1 MFRILLVSILD
12 KVGTVV
18 PGEAGI
24 GTVVDLGDVVL
35 VEVGDG
41 EIVRNPG
48 VLFEVF
54 LKFGFA
60 PQLCSVRRA

>member
-1 MFRILLVSILD
+1 MFRSLLVSMLD

-54 LKFGFA
+54 LKFGSA
-60 PQLCSVRRA
+60 PQLCSIRRA

>member
-1 MFRILLVSILD
+1 MFGILLVSTLD
-12 KVGTVV
+12 KVGIVV

-48 VLFEVF
+48 VLF
-54 LKFGFA
+54 
-60 PQLCSVRRA
+60 

>member
-48 VLFEVF
+48 VLF
-54 LKFGFA
+54 
-60 PQLCSVRRA
+60 